1 MTRRIQHQTPN
12 AIQISR
18 CPVAQMDADGP
29 AVQPENSEAKA
40 APMGAD
46 KSFAY
51 GNAGDKTFAYGHSG
65 DKAFK
70 FGGTGDKTFKFG
82 DTGNKTF
89 KFGDAAI
96 NFKFGDGGSSFKE

>member
-1 MTRRIQHQTPN
+1 MTRRIQHQTPK

-29 AVQPENSEAKA
+29 AAQPENSEAKA
-40 APMGAD
+40 ATMGAD

-51 GNAGDKTFAYGHSG
+51 GNAGDKTFAYGHGGG

-70 FGGTGDKTFKFG
+70 FGGTGDKTFKYG
-82 DTGNKTF
+82 DG
-89 KFGDAAI
+89 GHI
-96 NFKFGDGGSSFKE
+96 NFKFGDGGGSFKE

>member
-1 MTRRIQHQTPN
+1 MTRRIQHQTPK

-18 CPVAQMDADGP
+18 CPVAQMDTDGP

-51 GNAGDKTFAYGHSG
+51 GGGGEGKTFAYGHSG

-82 DTGNKTF
+82 DASINF

-96 NFKFGDGGSSFKE
+96 NFKFGDSGSIKE